1 MRWASIVDPMA
12 DDGEAD
18 AQLRRELAALGCTE
32 LFDAV
37 KYSRQQQA
45 DLRRI
50 AAGITRR
57 RKDAAEAANRRDRE

>member
-1 MRWASIVDPMA
+1 MPDE
-12 DDGEAD
+12 GEAD
-18 AQLRRELAALGCTE
+18 ARLRRELAALGWPE

-50 AAGITRR
+50 AANIRR
-57 RKDAAEAANRRDRE
+57 ARKDAEVAKGRDRE

>member
-1 MRWASIVDPMA
+1 MPDE
-12 DDGEAD
+12 DGEAD
-18 AQLRRELAALGCTE
+18 AQLRRELAALGLTE

-50 AAGITRR
+50 AANIRR
-57 RKDAAEAANRRDRE
+57 ARKDAANPAHGRDRE

>member
-1 MRWASIVDPMA
+1 MRRASIGDPMA
-12 DDGEAD
+12 DDDEAD
-18 AQLRRELAALGCTE
+18 AQLRRELAALGWTE

-50 AAGITRR
+50 AANIRR
-57 RKDAAEAANRRDRE
+57 ARKDAEVANGRSRE

>member
-1 MRWASIVDPMA
+1 MRWASIGDPMP
-12 DDGEAD
+12 DDAEAD
-18 AQLRRELAALGCTE
+18 AQLRRELAALGWPE

-50 AAGITRR
+50 AANIRR
-57 RKDAAEAANRRDRE
+57 ARKDAEVAKGSDRE

>member
-1 MRWASIVDPMA
+1 VDDPMP

-18 AQLRRELAALGCTE
+18 AQLRRELDALGCTE

-37 KYSRQQQA
+37 KFSRQQQA

-50 AAGITRR
+50 AAEITRA
-57 RKDAAEAANRRDRE
+57 RKDAGKGRDRG